1 MKGVGSMSDG
11 FIAVFSMGWLLGV
24 ITTLIILGVMKRD

>member
-1 MKGVGSMSDG
+1 MSDG
-11 FIAVFSMGWLLGV
+11 FIAIFSMGWILGV